1 MNYSYPINQD
11 IKTTC
16 LSALMSIDFNVL
28 HQGIKGQYSI
38 LVFYL
43 SNIREGEII
52 NE

>member
-28 HQGIKGQYSI
+28 HQGIKGQCI
-38 LVFYL
+38 TLVFYL
-43 SNIREGEII
+43 SNIRVGEL
-52 NE
+52 N